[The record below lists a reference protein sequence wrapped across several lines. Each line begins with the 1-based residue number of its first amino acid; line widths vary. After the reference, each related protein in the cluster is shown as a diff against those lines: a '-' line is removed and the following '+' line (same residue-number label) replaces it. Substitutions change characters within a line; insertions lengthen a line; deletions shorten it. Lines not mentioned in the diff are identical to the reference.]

1 MTQRS
6 KKLCVIFLLYIMEY
20 KSKYRFLTDEE
31 LDEKI
36 QLLTDTITEAQNLI
50 AALSDNKKI
59 TTSSEYLEDVVSEY
73 NKKINSSIYNLY
85 NIIDQLTYE
94 KGRLEEEKSR
104 RSKEGT
110 EQSVP
115 GQEVEGTEEEE
126 NP

>member
-1 MTQRS
+1 
-6 KKLCVIFLLYIMEY
+6 MEY
-20 KSKYRFLTDEE
+20 RSKYRFLTDEE
-31 LDEKI
+31 LDEKT
-36 QLLTDTITEAQNLI
+36 QLLTDTINEANNLI

-104 RSKEGT
+104 RSEEGT
-110 EQSVP
+110 SESIP

-126 NP
+126 NTGESLV